1 MGKKV
6 EKRANLPFLSH
17 EKVITI
23 IALKC
28 KNLLKNLLAY
38 LKVGQKTCQNGENC
52 SFHVYW
58 TFLKWYIK
66 NPQKSPRQKIKK
78 KPFFETLYVMTIF
91 KKTLFCEHRGQMVY
105 NGI

>member
-6 EKRANLPFLSH
+6 EKRANLPFLRH

-23 IALKC
+23 IALKY
-28 KNLLKNLLAY
+28 KILLKILLAY
-38 LKVGQKTCQNGENC
+38 LKVGQKTRQNGENC

-66 NPQKSPRQKIKK
+66 NPQKSPRQKLKK
-78 KPFFETLYVMTIF
+78 RPFFETLYVRTIF
-91 KKTLFCEHRGQMVY
+91 EKTLFCEHRGQMVY